1 MTATPDF
8 LASRRGEE
16 ASSWRFKLPSEVGVK
31 MPDRARDA
39 SSKASRN
46 ADEDME
52 SWRSFTIWHYRRSKQ
67 AYKGAEKGNAIK
79 RRPET
84 RKREPQSLLRRLIEG
99 MLFCPFFN
107 WKVEEVGLLQSALRA
122 CSSLNRG

>member
-1 MTATPDF
+1 MVTATPDF

-52 SWRSFTIWHYRRSKQ
+52 SWRSFTIWHYRRRKQ

-79 RRPET
+79 MPPET
-84 RKREPQSLLRRLIEG
+84 RKKGASIAFLDALSKGCCSALSLRRG
-99 MLFCPFFN
+99 GAAA
-107 WKVEEVGLLQSALRA
+107 KRVT